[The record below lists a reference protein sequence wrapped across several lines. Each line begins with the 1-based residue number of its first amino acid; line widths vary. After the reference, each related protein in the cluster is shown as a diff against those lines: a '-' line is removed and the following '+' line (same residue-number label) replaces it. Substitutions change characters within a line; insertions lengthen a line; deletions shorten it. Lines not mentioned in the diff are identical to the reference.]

1 MHLKQMQKASCY
13 TAPLV
18 CDLSV
23 CTSQAV
29 VWEAGYILFYIYICL
44 LYIYIYMPLCTF
56 AGLFNTLLGILT
68 ERLALLTIISV
79 GVSEWAVLLG
89 CLQMYNGAS

>member
-1 MHLKQMQKASCY
+1 MTFQQCVQAKQWCGR
-13 TAPLV
+13 L
-18 CDLSV
+18 D
-23 CTSQAV
+23 
-29 VWEAGYILFYIYICL
+29 IF
-44 LYIYIYMPLCTF
+44 YIYMPLCAF
-56 AGLFNTLLGILT
+56 PGLFNTLLGILT

>member
-1 MHLKQMQKASCY
+1 MHLKQMQKAGCY

-29 VWEAGYILFYIYICL
+29 VGGWINYIYIRCL
-44 LYIYIYMPLCTF
+44 SVPFLGCSIN
-56 AGLFNTLLGILT
+56 AVLGILT

-79 GVSEWAVLLG
+79 GVS
-89 CLQMYNGAS
+89 